1 MKGQAGGGRLTVI
14 QTKMVGLFGQF
25 CDLNISVKEIFH
37 QLSEEN
43 MIKDQA
49 NWFEPKA
56 DGFKDFA
63 EKAEAWI
70 KEAQL
75 CIAYAKEALHR
86 LFGNIK
92 DFSTKAQ
99 LKFKWMRGCI

>member
-1 MKGQAGGGRLTVI
+1 
-14 QTKMVGLFGQF
+14 MVGLFGEF

-63 EKAEAWI
+63 EKAEAMH
-70 KEAQL
+70 
-75 CIAYAKEALHR
+75 CICKR
-86 LFGNIK
+86 SFTSIV
-92 DFSTKAQ
+92 
-99 LKFKWMRGCI
+99 